1 MNLKILLPA
10 QIFVEK
16 TSLSRLVAETAT
28 GSFGI
33 LPQRLDCVAALV
45 PGILTFENNA
55 EGEVF
60 VAIDEGVL
68 VKTGL
73 DVLVSVRNA
82 ILGTDLDR
90 LHETVEQEFVNLSQQ
105 EQSLR
110 AALTKIETGL
120 IRRMV
125 SFQNE

>member
-1 MNLKILLPA
+1 
-10 QIFVEK
+10 
-16 TSLSRLVAETAT
+16 
-28 GSFGI
+28 
-33 LPQRLDCVAALV
+33 VAALV
-45 PGILTFENNA
+45 PGILTFENDA